1 MPDKMRMGVSNE
13 CLMSNDE
20 SMTKRKCCSVRCP
33 QRNLPDTRYPLRTAD
48 TTMPFVIP
56 DFLLVNLRGSD

>member
-1 MPDKMRMGVSNE
+1 
-13 CLMSNDE
+13 
-20 SMTKRKCCSVRCP
+20 MTKHKCCSVRCP

-48 TTMPFVIP
+48 NIVTYSS